1 MKTIFIVFAVMA
13 FSFTGFSGGKH
24 AKKAA
29 KPTKNLQEYTVV
41 VKDGYTPGMIE
52 VKRGVPVRLNF
63 KLEEQ
68 SCTGTVVF
76 KDLNIKQKLAFGK
89 VTPVEF
95 TPKKSGSFGFAC
107 PMNMVNGTLV
117 VKD

>member
-1 MKTIFIVFAVMA
+1 MKTVTVLLAILVFALGAVA
-13 FSFTGFSGGKH
+13 GGKQVKKS
-24 AKKAA
+24 AKSA
-29 KPTKNLQEYTVV
+29 KPVQEFTVV
-41 VKDGYTPGMIE
+41 VKDGYTPDMIE

-63 KLEEQ
+63 KLEEH

-76 KDLNIKQKLAFGK
+76 KDLNIKQKLEYGK

-117 VKD
+117 VK